1 MAADAK
7 VVSDGLMFHV
17 NNPAQ
22 FNSILPR
29 VYDVFLTDFGRHGK
43 ALVPGLVAPAPVK
56 PTVNDVDSAGNR
68 LYALAKSQDAQGTFG
83 QADYVP
89 PVYGPDLTRQSY
101 DQFKREL
108 DLYDVAIA
116 LDLVKLPLLIAWL
129 LKHCSPGSRAALDC
143 LSLWHTSKLAGNAAQ
158 MWTLILEVHQFG
170 NEQAG
175 LTYLRDFVTSE
186 LDLSKHTLEDY
197 IGSLRV
203 KLSLLVAA
211 YEDPKNPGFIATDRL
226 YKAVF
231 LLGLDSTVFSDA
243 VRRFQDE
250 HPDGTAAAAM
260 HRM

>member
-56 PTVNDVDSAGNR
+56 PTVNDVDALGQR
-68 LYALAKSQDAQGTFG
+68 LYALAKSQDAQGTFS

-143 LSLWHTSKLAGNAAQ
+143 LSLWHTSKLAMLLRCGLLFLRFISLVMSKLVSHTFAILSPLN
-158 MWTLILEVHQFG
+158 WTCRNTRWKII
-170 NEQAG
+170 
-175 LTYLRDFVTSE
+175 
-186 LDLSKHTLEDY
+186 LDLSVSSYLFWWRRMKIPRTLDSSQQ
-197 IGSLRV
+197 IGCI
-203 KLSLLVAA
+203 KLS
-211 YEDPKNPGFIATDRL
+211 
-226 YKAVF
+226 
-231 LLGLDSTVFSDA
+231 SC
-243 VRRFQDE
+243 
-250 HPDGTAAAAM
+250 
-260 HRM
+260 

>member
-56 PTVNDVDSAGNR
+56 PTVNDVDALGQR

-83 QADYVP
+83 QTDYIP

-129 LKHCSPGSRAALDC
+129 FKHCSPGSHAALEC
-143 LSLWHTSKLAGNAAQ
+143 LSLSGTLPSLLAMLLRCGLLFLKFISLVMSKLVSHTFA
-158 MWTLILEVHQFG
+158 ILSPL
-170 NEQAG
+170 NW
-175 LTYLRDFVTSE
+175 TYLSTRWKII
-186 LDLSKHTLEDY
+186 LDLSVSSYLFWWRRMKIPRTLASSQQIDC
-197 IGSLRV
+197 I
-203 KLSLLVAA
+203 KLS
-211 YEDPKNPGFIATDRL
+211 
-226 YKAVF
+226 
-231 LLGLDSTVFSDA
+231 SC
-243 VRRFQDE
+243 
-250 HPDGTAAAAM
+250 
-260 HRM
+260 